1 MEGNLLRKKTGRKNW
16 VVETITKPLRYLE
29 SSTTTI
35 VTAEEVAAHLR
46 SQQVSIVTIQIE
58 TFSTKL
64 SEMISMNIL
73 KHVHPLIIR
82 LFPGDLS
89 ITPLAVRLPHYSN
102 EWKTLAKDQEI
113 LSVVNGYK
121 IPFLTIPHQ
130 VKTPVSVHMT
140 ETYTQAIEN
149 KIKDL
154 LEKGATR
161 MEEDTSEE
169 FLSNA

>member
-64 SEMISMNIL
+64 SEMISMNI
-73 KHVHPLIIR
+73 
-82 LFPGDLS
+82 
-89 ITPLAVRLPHYSN
+89 
-102 EWKTLAKDQEI
+102 
-113 LSVVNGYK
+113 
-121 IPFLTIPHQ
+121 
-130 VKTPVSVHMT
+130 
-140 ETYTQAIEN
+140 
-149 KIKDL
+149 
-154 LEKGATR
+154 
-161 MEEDTSEE
+161 
-169 FLSNA
+169 